1 MFGYRTLGRQ
11 GSWLVAL
18 ARALRA
24 RRGRWKTQP
33 KASSQVPLDV
43 LARNEIYFA
52 ELQFLRWHQ

>member
-18 ARALRA
+18 AHALQA
-24 RRGRWKTQP
+24 WRGRWTTQP
-33 KASSQVPLDV
+33 KASPRVPLDV

-52 ELQFLRWHQ
+52 ELQCLRWHQ